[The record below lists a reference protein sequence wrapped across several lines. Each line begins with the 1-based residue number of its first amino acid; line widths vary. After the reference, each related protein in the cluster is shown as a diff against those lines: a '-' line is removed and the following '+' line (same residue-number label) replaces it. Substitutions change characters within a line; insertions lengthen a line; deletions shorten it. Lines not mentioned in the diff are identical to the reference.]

1 MNWVMFVVAGLFG
14 FLVLAFLL
22 ICAMVF
28 WPRTHPF
35 LAGGRT
41 AEEYRAIEI
50 ADGVVFDQ
58 VFPFRSEQFHIDDG
72 GGIAARVFGDDAAR
86 DVIVLVHGIGAA
98 GERWNNPAGL
108 LAGATGA
115 QVVVLDLRGHNLS
128 SGRRYDLDRIGQYE
142 DDLAQVVAA
151 IQSEKPGARVWLA
164 GHSMGGGIALRFALK
179 ADRPQVAGY
188 LLFAPVFGPGPT
200 EPRSTPADPVLRIDR
215 ARMTGLILLNLVGIR
230 RFNHLPV
237 AYLNAPPDFPAYSF
251 AAMASSLPLPPLTA
265 EDGLRA
271 MEGPF
276 LIIAGAEDTA
286 VYAEGYR
293 EVVAAHD
300 NGRVETIPGIGHD
313 SLLNDHETY
322 AVIAQWFRQQ

>member
-1 MNWVMFVVAGLFG
+1 MFVVAGLLG
-14 FLVLAFLL
+14 LLALMLLL

-50 ADGVVFDQ
+50 ANGVVFDQ
-58 VFPFRSEQFHIDDG
+58 VFRFRSEQYDIDDG
-72 GGIAARVFGDDAAR
+72 GVIAARLFGDGAAR
-86 DVIVLVHGIGAA
+86 DVIVLIHGIGAA

-115 QVVVLDLRGHNLS
+115 QVVVLDLRGHNRS
-128 SGRRYDLDRIGQYE
+128 SGRRYDLNRIGQYE
-142 DDLAQVVAA
+142 DDLAQVIAA
-151 IQSEKPGARVWLA
+151 IRSENPGARVWLA
-164 GHSMGGGIALRFALK
+164 GHSMGGGVVLRFALK

-200 EPRSTPADPVLRIDR
+200 APRSPPADPVLRIDR
-215 ARMTGLILLNLVGIR
+215 ARMTGLILLNLAGIR

-251 AAMASSLPLPPLTA
+251 AAMASSLPLPPQTA
-265 EDGLRA
+265 GDGLSA
-271 MEGPF
+271 MEAPF
-276 LIIAGAEDTA
+276 LIVAGAEDMA

-293 EVVAAHD
+293 DVVAAHD
-300 NGRVETIPGIGHD
+300 KGRVEIIPGLGHD
-313 SLLNDHETY
+313 SLLNERGTY
-322 AVIAQWFRQQ
+322 AVITQWFRQQ